1 MDLPSGYLITF
12 FHTIMNKPRPIR
24 VHFENDP
31 GLDDIFD
38 VSRERIK
45 AALKRNPEAAEVIRM
60 SFGNG
65 DGNFEKRV
73 TDAEVLFAWRFPHRK
88 IASLAPA
95 LKWIHVHGAGVEH
108 LRPFDS
114 WLPSGAKL
122 TNSRGVHGDRAN
134 EYFLMTL
141 LMLNNYIPAMSFN
154 ARSRKWVQR
163 FNTSIIGKTVLI
175 VGVGHMGG
183 GAASWSKKVG
193 LKVIGIRRTGKPH
206 RHVDEMHTPDMLYKL
221 LPRADFVFLSTP
233 LTSKTEMLIGRKE
246 IRAMKPGAGLVNVGR
261 AGVLDHDALGDA
273 LRSGHLSGAVLDV
286 MPQEPLP
293 SRSPLWNIPNLFI
306 TTHSSSDD
314 AGYYTPRSLD
324 LFLQNLVRY
333 ARGRKLNN
341 LVDLEQEY

>member
-1 MDLPSGYLITF
+1 MGLPNGSLITL
-12 FHTIMNKPRPIR
+12 FHTTMNKIRPIR

-38 VSRERIK
+38 VSRDRIK
-45 AALKRNPEAAEVIRM
+45 AALKRNPDAAEVIRM

-88 IASLAPA
+88 IAALAPA

-114 WLPSGAKL
+114 WLPPGAKL

-154 ARSRKWVQR
+154 ARSKKWIQR

-183 GAASWSKKVG
+183 GAATWSKKVG

-206 RHVDEMHTPDMLYKL
+206 RHVDEMHTPDMLTKL

-273 LRSGHLSGAVLDV
+273 LRSGHLGGAVLDV

-293 SRSPLWNIPNLFI
+293 SRSPLWSIPNLFI

-324 LFLQNLVRY
+324 LFLENLVRY